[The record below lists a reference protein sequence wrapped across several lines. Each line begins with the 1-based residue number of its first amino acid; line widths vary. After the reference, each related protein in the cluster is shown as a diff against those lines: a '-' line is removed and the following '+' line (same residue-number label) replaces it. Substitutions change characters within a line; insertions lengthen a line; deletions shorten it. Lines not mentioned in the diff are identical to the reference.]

1 MLMNEMFNSRHEC
14 MYINY
19 IYDIIL
25 ITFLYKIMNES
36 KINLEKKV
44 RILLNILSVLCELAE
59 RDATFFLPQ
68 KGNEI
73 DYEESVRYLIREIQ
87 ITSRRIEE

>member
-73 DYEESVRYLIREIQ
+73 DYEESVRYLVREIQ

>member
-59 RDATFFLPQ
+59 RDATLFLPQ

-73 DYEESVRYLIREIQ
+73 DYEESVRYLVREIQ
-87 ITSRRIEE
+87 ITSRRIN